1 MEVCPQV
8 SGLSPS
14 IASMDEIRRRVL
26 RGLALNREPGFHFAG
41 NFLGIELLEVGVMT
55 RVAMEAGAHV
65 EEGDGQVHVA
75 PVFMVAD
82 IALAAS
88 IRSQLAPAT
97 RLATVSMHL
106 QVNGAPL
113 KGTIEA
119 RGEYH
124 GFATGAQPRLGLAR
138 VTITAGGQPAGFG
151 HGAFMALDPPPGM
164 TMHPVAPTRRHDVEL
179 PAKESLDESER
190 EILRRA
196 DAALAARGEGSF
208 IARFLGIVPRKT
220 PDGASCPMENGAH
233 VGNRVGHAQGGILMG
248 LTASTAS
255 AALGPEW
262 MLASVAASFVSP
274 GEGAVLEASSSV
286 AHRGRWTAVA
296 RTHVIGAQG
305 RRVLEVVTN
314 HARRAE

>member
-1 MEVCPQV
+1 
-8 SGLSPS
+8 
-14 IASMDEIRRRVL
+14 MDEIRRRVL
-26 RGLALNREPGFHFAG
+26 RGIALNREPGFHFAG
-41 NFLGIELLEVGVMT
+41 NFLGIELLEVGERT
-55 RVAMEAGAHV
+55 RVAMEPGAHV
-65 EEGDGQVHVA
+65 EERDGQVHVA
-75 PVFMVAD
+75 PVFMAAD

-88 IRSQLAPAT
+88 IRSQLAPST

-106 QVNGAPL
+106 QLNGAPL

-124 GFATGAQPRLGLAR
+124 GFTSGAQSRLGLAR
-138 VTITAGGQPAGFG
+138 VTITAGGQPVGFG
-151 HGAFMALDPPPGM
+151 HGSFMALDPPPGM

-179 PAKESLDESER
+179 PAEESLDEPER

-196 DAALAARGEGSF
+196 DAALGTREDVSF

-220 PDGASCPMENGAH
+220 GAGASCPMENGAH

-248 LTASTAS
+248 LAAATAS

-262 MLASVAASFVSP
+262 LLAAVAASFVSP

-286 AHRGRWTAVA
+286 VHRGRWTAVG
-296 RTHVIGAQG
+296 RTQVIGAAG

-314 HARRAE
+314 HARRPE